1 MVAHGTFAEVVAR
14 RSFVAVKAKA
24 FRVPVRHGEC
34 SVRDRHKK
42 DCRFYW
48 EYDARRRHSSLRIRL
63 ERRRRHVPSGRAA
76 L

>member
-1 MVAHGTFAEVVAR
+1 MIDRGAFAEVVAR

-34 SVRDRHKK
+34 SVRDRHKRAVGSIESAMPA
-42 DCRFYW
+42 DGIPRCRFASNG
-48 EYDARRRHSSLRIRL
+48 DVGTSRL
-63 ERRRRHVPSGRAA
+63 EEQ

>member
-34 SVRDRHKK
+34 SVRDRHKRTVGFIESAMPA
-42 DCRFYW
+42 DGIPRCGFASNG
-48 EYDARRRHSSLRIRL
+48 DVGTSRL
-63 ERRRRHVPSGRAA
+63 EGQV
-76 L
+76 